1 MRYVS
6 EDALEAI
13 AIGSAILGTG
23 GGGDPH
29 LGTVIARSALR
40 KHGPV
45 QVVSMDEVAD
55 DAFIVPVAAIGAP
68 TVHVEVIPSAD
79 VMNAAVAGISDLV
92 GKKPTHT
99 LAVEVGGI
107 NSLLPFAI
115 AGELGLPVIDGDM
128 MGRAFPE
135 IQMALPSFLGIP
147 ASPMAMGDEHGNS
160 VVLSTVDND
169 SAERLARAVCM
180 EMGSSSLMA
189 LYTMSGAQARGS
201 IVRDSLALCEQ
212 LGRGVQAARAE
223 RSSPVDFIV
232 QTLNGRK
239 LFVGKVTDVGR
250 RTERGFAMMASTIDG
265 LGDDSGSTCSIRSQ
279 NEHLVAYRD
288 GNVLATTPDLI
299 ILLDS
304 ETGEPI
310 TTEALRYG
318 MRVTLIG
325 APCDVRYRS
334 EAGLAVVGP
343 RAFGYDIEY
352 RPVELID
359 HASGTGDAEPAL
371 REREIVDVDL

>member
-1 MRYVS
+1 MRYVG
-6 EDALEAI
+6 EDDLESI

-29 LGTVIARSALR
+29 LGMVIARTSIR
-40 KHGPV
+40 EHGPV
-45 QVVSMDEVAD
+45 EMVSMDEVSD

-68 TVHVEVIPSAD
+68 TVHVEAIPSAD

-92 GKKPTHT
+92 GKRPTHT
-99 LAVEVGGI
+99 MAVEVGGI

-135 IQMALPSFLGIP
+135 VHMALPSFFGIP
-147 ASPMAMGDEHGNS
+147 ASPLAMGDEQGNS
-160 VVLSTVDND
+160 VIFNTVDNE

-189 LYTMSGAQARGS
+189 LYTMTGAQARRS
-201 IVRDSLALCEQ
+201 VVLDSLALCER
-212 LGRGVQAARAE
+212 LGRGVQAARANHT
-223 RSSPVDFIV
+223 SPVDFIV
-232 QTLNGRK
+232 ETLRGRR
-239 LFVGKVTDVGR
+239 LFTGKVTDVGR
-250 RTERGFAMMASTIDG
+250 RTERGFAVMASSLDG
-265 LGDDSGSTCSIRSQ
+265 LGDDAGSTCSIRSQ

-288 GNVLATTPDLI
+288 GLVLATTPDLI

-318 MRVTLIG
+318 MRVTVIG
-325 APCDVRYRS
+325 APCDPRYRS
-334 EAGLAVVGP
+334 DAGLAVVGP
-343 RAFGYDIEY
+343 RAFGYEIDY
-352 RPVELID
+352 LPVETID
-359 HASGTGDAEPAL
+359 ASVSAGLG
-371 REREIVDVDL
+371 V